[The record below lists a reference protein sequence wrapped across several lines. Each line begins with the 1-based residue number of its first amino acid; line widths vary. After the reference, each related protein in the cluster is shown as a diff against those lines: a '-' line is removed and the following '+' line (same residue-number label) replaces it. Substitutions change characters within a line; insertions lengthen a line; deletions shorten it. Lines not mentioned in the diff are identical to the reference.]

1 MTASMDQTTL
11 GRFITHRRT
20 KSNGTS
26 TGQEAPITSASP
38 NGKTWLPVVK
48 RKAVP
53 SPIAV
58 RRLTSLT
65 PQPFSL
71 PISRPQPI
79 TPDNFKTYYSR
90 NNNDNASVASNE
102 SGSSRYSSD
111 MTSPEPSP
119 QRFNVPGA
127 VPPARPARP
136 EQALYET
143 AEEELLLKSP
153 MASSLSSPSRTP
165 LSGSRTDLD
174 IIISPLSDS
183 NSPAGIDDMITQ
195 RYESTVEG
203 PAPTMITYSVKK
215 TDDHPAISTP
225 ASTTSLSRRPSVK
238 KPKKARVS
246 LRIGRT
252 ATQRSSSSRK
262 KSTKKKPA
270 KKIGEKLGWPKRFN
284 TKAIR
289 VTVTESVSDL
299 ISSSR
304 SKRPESLVLDETVAA
319 AAAQA
324 DYENDVAEW
333 TRESLFLE
341 TGKWPMDSNRLS
353 PLFSPSPGATLP
365 VPQDAFHLEDIY
377 PRNAARVE
385 AKTDMSAHQT
395 PSHVFQVVHEESE
408 VPPVVPP
415 KHDRPARVTS
425 EQMPVTKPSVVETP
439 IVPEPAKPAEPVE
452 TFTAPPPPVKN
463 PARFAARMNM
473 TQLPTIPE
481 NLLSPASS
489 KLGAFS
495 RLASAPGL
503 KKTGPFRKGTLR
515 SRGTVHLIPRKKI
528 GQNGDV
534 NWSEFQLAIMCG
546 AGDLISGMAE
556 DEAREFADD
565 MADWFDTFG
574 FDSHGELVP
583 DDLEEDVTCIPLLHI
598 SSDESSASSI
608 ASDEVDFPIPVST
621 LLEDHIVGAINSR
634 SSSPDS
640 DYYSFDPES
649 LVGPEKLTVSRR
661 LSSRF
666 QAQKRSRSVSPVEDI
681 ESAQDSPMSCNMNND
696 LEQFLEWNPSGMY
709 AAPSYESPDDVCVE
723 NIW

>member
-1 MTASMDQTTL
+1 MASSMDQISL
-11 GRFITHRRT
+11 PSSIGRFITHRRT
-20 KSNGTS
+20 KSSGNPAGQDTPIANTS
-26 TGQEAPITSASP
+26 SP
-38 NGKTWLPVVK
+38 NGKAWLPVVK

-79 TPDNFKTYYSR
+79 TPDNFETYYPR
-90 NNNDNASVASNE
+90 NNSDNASITSNE
-102 SGSSRYSSD
+102 SGSSRYSSNAS
-111 MTSPEPSP
+111 SPEPSP
-119 QRFNVPGA
+119 QRFNIPGA
-127 VPPARPARP
+127 MPPARPARP
-136 EQALYET
+136 EQSLYET

-153 MASSLSSPSRTP
+153 MAPSLSSPSRTP
-165 LSGSRTDLD
+165 PSGSRTDLD
-174 IIISPLSDS
+174 IIVSPLSD
-183 NSPAGIDDMITQ
+183 NSSPTGIDDIITQ
-195 RYESTVEG
+195 RYETTVEG
-203 PAPTMITYSVKK
+203 PAPTMVTHSVKK
-215 TDDHPAISTP
+215 TNYPPAIPTP
-225 ASTTSLSRRPSVK
+225 SSTTSISRRPSVK

-289 VTVTESVSDL
+289 ITVSESVSDL
-299 ISSSR
+299 ISSGR
-304 SKRPESLVLDETVAA
+304 SKRPESLVLDETAA
-319 AAAQA
+319 AAAHA
-324 DYENDVAEW
+324 DYLKNDIAEW

-341 TGKWPMDSNRLS
+341 TGKWPMDSNRPS
-353 PLFSPSPGATLP
+353 PLFSPSPGSTLP
-365 VPQDAFHLEDIY
+365 VPQDTFHLEEQY
-377 PRNAARVE
+377 PRNLARTAAKVNE
-385 AKTDMSAHQT
+385 IAPAVT
-395 PSHVFQVVHEESE
+395 E

-415 KHDRPARVTS
+415 KHSRPAATPVAL
-425 EQMPVTKPSVVETP
+425 EPMPEAKPVVVETP
-439 IVPEPAKPAEPVE
+439 VAVPEPAKPAEPVE

-481 NLLSPASS
+481 NLLSPTST

-495 RLASAPGL
+495 RLASVHGL
-503 KKTGPFRKGTLR
+503 KKAGPFRKGTLR

-583 DDLEEDVTCIPLLHI
+583 DDLEEDVTYIPLLNI
-598 SSDESSASSI
+598 SSGESSASSI

-666 QAQKRSRSVSPVEDI
+666 QMQKRSRSVSPVEDI
-681 ESAQDSPMSCNMNND
+681 EPAQDSPMSCNMNND
-696 LEQFLEWNPSGMY
+696 LGQFLEWNPSAMY